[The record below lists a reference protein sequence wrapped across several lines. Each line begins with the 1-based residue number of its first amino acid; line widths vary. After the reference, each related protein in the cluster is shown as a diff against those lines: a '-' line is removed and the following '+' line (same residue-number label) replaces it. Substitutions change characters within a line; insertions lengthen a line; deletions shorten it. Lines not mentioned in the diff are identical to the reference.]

1 MNNVTEIK
9 RAEEQLD
16 WVGGDEVVSLPEPT
30 APTAPRIATLSS
42 SAMLVTL
49 GLGEWGTDRQ
59 DKEESAKVTAANGS
73 DKDAAKV
80 YKNIMKGNA
89 TVKTLKNMTKSIRD
103 EHTRLTRAWETKGT
117 RILPTTNYFEYKD
130 RVTNMIAERNK
141 LADTF
146 CNDEYDFITIPIKA
160 SLGGLYDES
169 LYPPAHVVRAK
180 YWDEMSISPIPES
193 GHFVAELFNNAQSEL
208 DSMRADFE
216 VYTQKKLQRAANE
229 TWKELRPVVAN
240 MSKMLDY
247 DDGEKKTGFKDTLV
261 TNVLD
266 VLKIMRACNLSND
279 VRMTSIADKLET
291 ALYGVTPDALRNSG
305 ALRAK
310 TKQQVDEAIAQLP
323 TLDLF

>member
-49 GLGEWGTDRQ
+49 GLGEWGTSKK
-59 DKEESAKVTAANGS
+59 DKAQSRKVADDNQAQRDTAA
-73 DKDAAKV
+73 V
-80 YKNIMKGNA
+80 YKDIMGGNA
-89 TVKTLKNMTKSIRD
+89 TVKTLKSMTADIRKAHY
-103 EHTRLTRAWETKGT
+103 ELTRAWETKGT
-117 RILPTTNYFEYKD
+117 RILPSANYFEYKD
-130 RVTNMIAERNK
+130 CVTKMIAERNA

-146 CNDEYDFITIPIKA
+146 CTDEYDFITIPIKA

-169 LYPPAHVVRAK
+169 LYPQAHVVRAK
-180 YWDEMSISPIPES
+180 YWDELVFAPVPES
-193 GHFVAELFNNAQSEL
+193 GHFTAELFGQAQDDL
-208 DSMRADFE
+208 DNMRADFE

-229 TWKELRPVVAN
+229 TWKELRPVVVN

-247 DDGEKKTGFKDTLV
+247 DDSEKSTGFKDTLV
-261 TNVLD
+261 TNVLG
-266 VLKIMRACNLSND
+266 LIKIMRACNLTND

-310 TKQQVDEAIAQLP
+310 TKQQVDEVIAQLP

>member
-16 WVGGDEVVSLPEPT
+16 WVGSEEVVSLPEPT

-49 GLGEWGTDRQ
+49 GLGEWGTSKK
-59 DKEESAKVTAANGS
+59 DKAQSRKVADDNQAQRDTAA
-73 DKDAAKV
+73 V
-80 YKNIMKGNA
+80 YKDIMGGNA
-89 TVKTLKNMTKSIRD
+89 TVKTLKSLTADIRKAHY
-103 EHTRLTRAWETKGT
+103 ELTRAWETKGT
-117 RILPTTNYFEYKD
+117 RILPSANYFEYKD
-130 RVTNMIAERNK
+130 CVTKMIAERNA

-180 YWDEMSISPIPES
+180 YWDELVFAPVPES
-193 GHFVAELFNNAQSEL
+193 GHFTAELFGQAQDDL
-208 DSMRADFE
+208 DNMRTDFE

-229 TWKELRPVVAN
+229 TWKELRPVVVN

-247 DDGEKKTGFKDTLV
+247 GDSEKGTGFKDTLV
-261 TNVLD
+261 TNVLG
-266 VLKIMRACNLSND
+266 LIKIMRTCNLTND